1 MKKTQII
8 GIIFIAVCLG
18 ALISTLQG
26 SGKMSDFSEAFEN
39 PEREYRVKGV
49 LDRSAEI
56 IYEPTENT
64 SLTVFSMKDD
74 GGQVRRV
81 HLQESKPQGFE
92 QSESIVVIGKAEGD
106 VFIAKDMQM
115 KCPSKY
121 NEDKHMVDQAG
132 I

>member
-18 ALISTLQG
+18 ALVSTLQG
-26 SGKMSDFSEAFEN
+26 SGKMSGFDEAFEA
-39 PEREYRVKGV
+39 PDKEYRIKGV
-49 LDRSAEI
+49 LDRSQEV
-56 IYEPTENT
+56 IYEPTENA
-64 SLTVFSMKDD
+64 SLTVFSMTDET
-74 GGQVRRV
+74 GSTRRV

-106 VFIAKDMQM
+106 VFLAKDMQM

-121 NEDKHMVDQAG
+121 NEDKHMMDQAG
-132 I
+132 V